1 MESNLNEEV
10 HELFLLVRKLEESQ
24 KKGLEVT
31 QKEVDSIKSLSL
43 TLECIA
49 ESMLPE
55 KPEKK

>member
-10 HELFLLVRKLEESQ
+10 HELFLLVRKLEERQ

-55 KPEKK
+55 KFEKK